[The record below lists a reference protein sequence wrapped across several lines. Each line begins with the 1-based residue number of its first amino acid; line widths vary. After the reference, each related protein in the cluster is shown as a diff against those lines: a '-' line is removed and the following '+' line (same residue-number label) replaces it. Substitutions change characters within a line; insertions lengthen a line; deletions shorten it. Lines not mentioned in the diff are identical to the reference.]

1 VKKIF
6 IGLPMEI
13 KAKLIEEMKAA
24 TKEKDKAR
32 LSIIRFALAAVQN
45 KEKELLRE
53 LSEQE
58 AIQVIS
64 GLIKKGKESIEQFRT
79 GQRADLVKKE
89 EHEIA
94 LLQAFLPQQL
104 TTAELEAEVSNAVE
118 EAGASAPQDMGKVMK
133 ILMPRIAGRADG
145 KAVNE
150 LVRKKLSG

>member
-1 VKKIF
+1 
-6 IGLPMEI
+6 MEI
-13 KAKLIEEMKAA
+13 KAKLIEDMKGA
-24 TKEKDKAR
+24 TKEKAKAR

-79 GQRADLVKKE
+79 GQRADLVEKE
-89 EHEIA
+89 EHEITV
-94 LLQAFLPQQL
+94 LQAFLPQQL
-104 TTAELEAEVSNAVE
+104 TTAELETEVSKAVE

-145 KAVNE
+145 KVVNE
-150 LVRKKLSG
+150 LVRKRLSG

>member
-1 VKKIF
+1 
-6 IGLPMEI
+6 MEI
-13 KAKLIEEMKAA
+13 KAKLIEEMKSAA
-24 TKEKDKAR
+24 KEKDKAR

-79 GQRADLVKKE
+79 GQRADLVEKE

-94 LLQAFLPQQL
+94 VLQAFLPLQL
-104 TTAELEAEVSNAVE
+104 TTAELEAEVSKAVE

-145 KAVNE
+145 KVVNE
-150 LVRKKLSG
+150 LVRKRLSG

>member
-1 VKKIF
+1 
-6 IGLPMEI
+6 MEI
-13 KAKLIEEMKAA
+13 KAKLIEDMKGAA
-24 TKEKDKAR
+24 KEKDKAR

-79 GQRADLVKKE
+79 GQRADLVEKE

-94 LLQAFLPQQL
+94 VLQAFLPQQL
-104 TTAELEAEVSNAVE
+104 TTAELETEVTKAVE

-145 KAVNE
+145 KVVNE
-150 LVRKKLSG
+150 LVRKRLSG

>member
-1 VKKIF
+1 
-6 IGLPMEI
+6 MEI
-13 KAKLIEEMKAA
+13 KAKLMEDMKGAA
-24 TKEKDKAR
+24 KEKAKAR

-79 GQRADLVKKE
+79 GQRPDLVEKE
-89 EHEIA
+89 EHEVA
-94 LLQAFLPQQL
+94 VLQAFLPQQL
-104 TTAELEAEVSNAVE
+104 TTAELETEVSTAVE

-145 KAVNE
+145 KVVNE
-150 LVRKKLSG
+150 LVRKRLSG